1 MLTLIHRE
9 FTVDLSREAA
19 WRHLAQVGR
28 WPSWAKHIQSVE
40 LAPAGEL
47 SASTR
52 GKFVLSNGI
61 KSEFQMTEFNPPH
74 NWKWVGP
81 FLWLRIEY
89 DHRFEA
95 IDRQRTKLTW
105 IVRAEGVGVAL
116 FGRLF
121 GRIYN
126 RNLDRAIPS
135 LIAEMKALNR

>member
-9 FTVDLSREAA
+9 FIVDIPLDAA
-19 WRHLAQVGR
+19 WQHLAQVER
-28 WPSWAKHIQSVE
+28 WPSWAKHIKNVE
-40 LAPAGEL
+40 LVPAGEL
-47 SASTR
+47 TASTR
-52 GKFVLSNGI
+52 GKFHLANGI
-61 KSEFQMTEFNPPH
+61 KSEFRMTELKPPH

-121 GRIYN
+121 GMIYN

-135 LIAEMKALNR
+135 LVAEMNALKR